1 MGWILFIMLNVHIV
15 VGFLCARM
23 AADMRRNPETWFL
36 IGASLGVMGLALF
49 VVTSL
54 RRPVA
59 GVR

>member
-36 IGASLGVMGLALF
+36 LGATLGVMGLALF
-49 VVTSL
+49 VLTSIRKPAAGL
-54 RRPVA
+54 R
-59 GVR
+59 

>member
-1 MGWILFIMLNVHIV
+1 MGWILFIMLNVHII

-23 AADMRRNPETWFL
+23 AADMRRNTETWFL
-36 IGASLGVMGLALF
+36 IGATLGVMGLALF
-49 VVTSL
+49 VVSSI